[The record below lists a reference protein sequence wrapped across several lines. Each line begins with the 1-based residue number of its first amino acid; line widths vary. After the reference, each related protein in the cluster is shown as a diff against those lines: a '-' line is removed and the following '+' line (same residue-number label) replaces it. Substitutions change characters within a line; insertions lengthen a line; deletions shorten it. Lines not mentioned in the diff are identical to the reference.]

1 MELVDAASN
10 LVSNEVA
17 KCLPS
22 ATVGVDASCNV
33 YITTTASDNA
43 YVESMWT
50 TTAAGIDTYKEF
62 KLCPAA
68 STANVTAANDAD
80 VPAAFLLALNSYVYG
95 LNSARDTA
103 LKSSNYGAITFTH
116 PGRVVIRYSTGPDTL
131 VYAIRAI
138 TGTPATAFGAD
149 AVIVTTSTG
158 FGAGQVN
165 TTHLGLPCDAGRYGL
180 QISNSVKLCAVCPAG
195 TTGVGGFSCKAC
207 AAGSASSSVLFSGTC
222 TQCSAGTYAPEGK
235 CRHNPCAW
243 LAAAHHAPGM
253 REAPAA
259 AFAAPWSPYPTHHG
273 THPLLDLQVAPP
285 ACPAPPTPTRLPT
298 RASARPGECLLL
310 AASWREG
317 GQLLGCLCHFF
328 TTPRKHQPPWPPSV
342 DPATLPPPC
351 PASPEDTYAWLPGS
365 TECVR
370 CAAGVAYAHTA
381 SSPPAAS
388 EGGAA

>member
-68 STANVTAANDAD
+68 STANVTAANDAG

-95 LNSARDTA
+95 LNSARDAA
-103 LKSSNYGAITFTH
+103 LKNSGYGAITFSHT
-116 PGRVVIRYSTGPDTL
+116 GRVVVRYSTGPDTL

-138 TGTPATAFGAD
+138 TGTPATAFGSNA
-149 AVIVTTSTG
+149 AVVTGSTG
-158 FGAGQVN
+158 FGTGQVV
-165 TTHLGLPCDAGRYGL
+165 TTDLGLQCDLGRYGL

-195 TTGVGGFSCKAC
+195 TTGVNGFSCKAC

-222 TQCSAGTYAPEGK
+222 TQCPAGTYAPEGK
-235 CRHNPCAW
+235 CQHCPCAW
-243 LAAAHHAPGM
+243 LAAAHHCSWHAGSPCCC
-253 REAPAA
+253 RCCSLAA
-259 AFAAPWSPYPTHHG
+259 LPHHHG
-273 THPLLDLQVAPP
+273 THRRP
-285 ACPAPPTPTRLPT
+285 AAGSSNCLPCPTHTY
-298 RASARPGECLLL
+298 SAANKGEC
-310 AASWREG
+310 
-317 GQLLGCLCHFF
+317 
-328 TTPRKHQPPWPPSV
+328 T
-342 DPATLPPPC
+342 
-351 PASPEDTYAWLPGS
+351 AW
-365 TECVR
+365 
-370 CAAGVAYAHTA
+370 
-381 SSPPAAS
+381 
-388 EGGAA
+388 